1 MRERLDQ
8 RWVLPRREVTLATP
22 LGSVRVKQALLP
34 DGRWRSKPEHDDLVA
49 LALRHGLALDQVR
62 ARVTSLIEQPA
73 SSPAP

>member
-1 MRERLDQ
+1 VRERREQ
-8 RWVLPRREVTLATP
+8 RWVLSRRMVTLATP
-22 LGSVRVKQALLP
+22 LGSVRLKQALLP

-49 LALRHGLALDQVR
+49 LARRHGLALDQVR